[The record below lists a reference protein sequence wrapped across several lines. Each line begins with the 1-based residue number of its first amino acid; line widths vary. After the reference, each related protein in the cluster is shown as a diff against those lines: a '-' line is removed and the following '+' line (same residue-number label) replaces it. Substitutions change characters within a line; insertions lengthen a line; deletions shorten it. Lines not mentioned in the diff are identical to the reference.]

1 MNKTK
6 TQLTVILVCSSIVVG
21 IYAYL
26 LNMIF
31 GKEMSTL
38 GQWGAVASATLLT
51 FVELKLIT
59 KEL

>member
-1 MNKTK
+1 MIKTK
-6 TQLTVILVCSSIVVG
+6 TQLTVILVCSLIVIGVY
-21 IYAYL
+21 IYL

-31 GKEMSTL
+31 GQEMSSL

-51 FVELKLIT
+51 YVELKLIT

>member
-1 MNKTK
+1 MIKTK
-6 TQLTVILVCSSIVVG
+6 TQTVVILVCSLIVIGV
-21 IYAYL
+21 YVYL

-31 GKEMSTL
+31 SKDMSTL
-38 GQWGAVASATLLT
+38 GQWAAVASATLLT

>member
-1 MNKTK
+1 MIKTK
-6 TQLTVILVCSSIVVG
+6 TQTVVILVCSLVVIG
-21 IYAYL
+21 VYVYL

-31 GKEMSTL
+31 SKDMSTL

-59 KEL
+59 KDL